1 MWTAK
6 GGAFDMG
13 ARLDKFAKGNAFT
26 NSIVNRPTLF
36 PMADGMGLMG
46 EAGPEAV
53 LPLTRLPNG
62 DLGVSMPGA
71 PPAAA
76 GPNITYNIDA
86 RGADREGLNRLTAA
100 IRQLD
105 GKVNYLDRTMDR
117 RAVNAM
123 AYARSRGG
131 NIARA
136 FGGW

>member
-1 MWTAK
+1 MN
-6 GGAFDMG
+6 
-13 ARLDKFAKGNAFT
+13 L
-26 NSIVNRPTLF
+26 
-36 PMADGMGLMG
+36 
-46 EAGPEAV
+46 AV
-53 LPLTRLPNG
+53 
-62 DLGVSMPGA
+62 VSMAVGMNRRQWMHRLA
-71 PPAAA
+71 IGPPAAA